1 MAQSKFS
8 TNFLFNVFGS
18 IFPIIVSLGTVPFY
32 LHLIGTDRYGIVAIS
47 WILLGYLGF
56 LDFGL
61 SRASANALAQLGHA
75 SARERSPVLMTAFY
89 SNLGLGALGGLILY
103 PIGDMVLLHFV
114 RIPPDLLAETR
125 HAYPWMAV
133 MLPLGMIN
141 GVATGALES
150 RERFLLSNML
160 NSSTTMAGQIIPL
173 ICIHFFGP
181 QLTVVLPSIV
191 LSRLAMIG
199 LAYCVVMVLEWP
211 IRPMDFDVKWLKRLL
226 GYGSWVSISSL
237 INPLLDTS
245 NQLIIGATLGVTS
258 VGQYTVPMNLAMR
271 SQVVATALARTLFPR
286 LSRADRGEA
295 VDLTRRATASLTY
308 GFGMICAPGI
318 LFSGA
323 FLHMWVGGSF
333 ADVSRPVA
341 EILMFGAWTNG
352 IAFLP
357 YGLLQGQGRPHI
369 TAKVSMVE
377 ILPFFCVLWVLIK
390 WWGLPGAAAA
400 WTLRVTI
407 NLVALYLL
415 SDCLSQQTWRLVP
428 GMLIM
433 TGALIVSLLIPMN
446 LIASACAAAMAG
458 LAMAVATYRLDPG
471 LRDMAHRFIQRA
483 GGNPRLTI
491 TG

>member
-1 MAQSKFS
+1 MARNKFS

-61 SRASANALAQLGHA
+61 SRASANALAQLGQA
-75 SARERSPVLMTAFY
+75 TSRQRSPVLMTAFY

-114 RIPPDLLAETR
+114 RIPPDLMAETR

-141 GVATGALES
+141 GVATGAMES

-173 ICIHFFGP
+173 ICIHIWGP

-191 LSRLAMIG
+191 LSRLGMIM
-199 LAYCVVMVLEWP
+199 LSYCVVMALEWP
-211 IRPMDFDVKWLKRLL
+211 IRPLDFDVTWLKRLL

-286 LSRADRGEA
+286 LSRAERGEA
-295 VDLTRRATASLTY
+295 VDLTRRATSSLTY
-308 GFGMICAPGI
+308 GFGLICAPGI
-318 LFSGA
+318 VFSGA
-323 FLHMWVGGSF
+323 FLHMWVGGNF

-377 ILPFFCVLWVLIK
+377 ILPFFCVLWLFIK

-407 NLVALYLL
+407 NLIALYLL
-415 SDCLSQQTWRLVP
+415 SDCLSRQTWRLVP
-428 GMLIM
+428 GMMIM
-433 TGALIVSLLIPMN
+433 TGALIVSLLVPMT
-446 LIASACAAAMAG
+446 LLVSAGAAAVVG
-458 LAMAVATYRLDPG
+458 LAMAFAAYRLDPG
-471 LRDMAHRFIQRA
+471 LHDMVHRLVPRA
-483 GGNPRLTI
+483 GGKPRVTI